1 MSPYAIG
8 RVLVAVDFGEAST
21 QAMVAAGLIAERAGA
36 ALDVLHA
43 ESPDAPA
50 YFTHEQVEAL
60 AAQRARME
68 AQARA
73 YLTAFARRHTR
84 APFTATLAPQPA
96 ADAILQHVAS
106 ADLVVM
112 GTHGRHGP
120 RRWWL
125 GSVAERVLQAADR
138 PLLVVHAAD
147 RPAALFERVG
157 VFAGPGVASGRA
169 VDVARALAAPF
180 GAPVDDHRSESID
193 AASMHDRATLVVVAA
208 PFPHDRRWLSSVGE
222 PLIRS
227 EAGPVVFV
235 PDGQFSEVDDDY

>member
-1 MSPYAIG
+1 MSPYALG
-8 RVLVAVDFGEAST
+8 RVLVAVDFGEASK
-21 QAMVAAGLIAERAGA
+21 QALLAAGLLAERSGA
-36 ALDVLHA
+36 ALEVLHA

-73 YLTAFARRHTR
+73 YLATFARAHTR
-84 APFTATLAPQPA
+84 APFTATLASQPA
-96 ADAILQHVAS
+96 ADAILHHVGG
-106 ADLVVM
+106 ADLAVM

-125 GSVAERVLQAADR
+125 GSVAERVLQAIDR

-147 RPAALFERVG
+147 RPAAMFERVG
-157 VFAGPGVASGRA
+157 VFAGPGVASARA
-169 VDVARALAAPF
+169 VDVATALAAPF
-180 GAPVDDHRSESID
+180 GAPVDDRRGEAID
-193 AASMHDRATLVVVAA
+193 ASSMHDHATLVVVAA
-208 PFPHDRRWLSSVGE
+208 PFPHDRRWLSALGE

-235 PDGQFSEVDDDY
+235 PDGPISGVHP